1 MNAADRLREFLAE
14 AKLSQRGAAR
24 AMEIDERTMRR
35 YCSGELP
42 VPKVV
47 WLALETVRRNRES
60 MMKTRIEHNG
70 FTIEV
75 TRDNADQVRAVVD
88 TATGESRT
96 VAGEDWPVIDA
107 ESAAAI
113 IGCDPGIL
121 RHYLSRL
128 DYALSCIGAYLI
140 TDEILE
146 CERMASDPRAATIRV
161 KAYTSFGAEFAQE
174 MTLADALRRHASH
187 RNAHQPQSGV
197 RLAKDA
203 STWIPDDDDPN
214 GGQMEATLDRDPR
227 KLVEAAREL
236 LTEVLPSE

>member
-24 AMEIDERTMRR
+24 AMGIDERTMRR
-35 YCSGELP
+35 YCAGELP

-47 WLALETVRRNRES
+47 WLALETVRRNQES
-60 MMKTRIEHNG
+60 MSMKTRIEHKG

-88 TATGESRT
+88 TATGESRM
-96 VAGEDWPVIDA
+96 VAGEDRPMIDA

-140 TDEILE
+140 TDEMLE
-146 CERMASDPRAATIRV
+146 CERMASDPRSETIKVR
-161 KAYTSFGAEFAQE
+161 AYTSFGAEFAQE

-197 RLAKDA
+197 GLAKDA

-236 LTEVLPSE
+236 LNRSAPV